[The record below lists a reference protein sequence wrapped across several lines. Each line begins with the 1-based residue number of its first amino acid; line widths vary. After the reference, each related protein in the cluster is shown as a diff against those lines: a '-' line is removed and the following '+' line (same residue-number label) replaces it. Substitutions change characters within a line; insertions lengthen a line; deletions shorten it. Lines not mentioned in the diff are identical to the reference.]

1 MTSISLDPNAVAFIP
16 RKIYKITMSSNTEDI
31 DEPPMLDCP
40 CILPSFQEGYGIC
53 ALTVC
58 IATLLII
65 SSFIIHEL
73 NPNGTK
79 EQDLTPRTIL
89 KIYKK

>member
-1 MTSISLDPNAVAFIP
+1 MKSISLDPNAVAFIP
-16 RKIYKITMSSNTEDI
+16 RQIYKVTMSSNTEDI
-31 DEPPMLDCP
+31 AEPMLDCP
-40 CILPSFQEGYGIC
+40 CILPSFQDKGYEIC
-53 ALTVC
+53 ALIVC

-65 SSFIIHEL
+65 SCFIIHEL

-89 KIYKK
+89 KI